1 MMNKMIIGIR
11 LFAIC
16 AVSVILA
23 SCATGNYLRTEES
36 SSIEMKKTYSLILYG
51 GRFSDDME
59 TLAILDKE
67 GDKYEFIVY
76 AASADNYRIKRKV
89 PAKKALEEAEHFVQ
103 FHHSFRRSLLSRI
116 LDQSGATIGYEVKPL
131 YFPLDVGY
139 SDLIDT
145 YYRIE
150 GKTVIVK
157 IRLSS
162 AAEDRLYER
171 DTPFI
176 FRRR

>member
-1 MMNKMIIGIR
+1 MNKMIYGIR
-11 LFAIC
+11 LLAIC

-23 SCATGNYLRTEES
+23 SCATGNYLKTEES

-67 GDKYEFIVY
+67 GDKYEFIVF
-76 AASADNYRIKRKV
+76 APAHDYRIKREV
-89 PAKKALEEAEHFVQ
+89 PAKEALKEAEKFVR

-116 LDQSGATIGYEVKPL
+116 LDQSGAIIGYEVRPL
-131 YFPLDVGY
+131 YFPADAGFSDVIDVYY
-139 SDLIDT
+139 SIT
-145 YYRIE
+145 
-150 GKTVIVK
+150 GKTVITK
-157 IRLSS
+157 IRLRPEV
-162 AAEDRLYER
+162 EDRLFER

-176 FRRR
+176 FRGR

>member
-1 MMNKMIIGIR
+1 MMKKMIIGIR
-11 LFAIC
+11 LLAIC

-23 SCATGNYLRTEES
+23 SCATGNSLRTEES
-36 SSIEMKKTYSLILYG
+36 NSIEMKKTYSLILYG
-51 GRFSDDME
+51 GRFSDDLE
-59 TLAILDKE
+59 TLAVLDRE
-67 GDKYEFIVY
+67 DDKYEFIVVAPDY
-76 AASADNYRIKRKV
+76 DYQIKRKV
-89 PAKKALEEAEHFVQ
+89 PGKKALEEAQKFVR

-131 YFPLDVGY
+131 YFPADMGFSDVIDVYY
-139 SDLIDT
+139 SIA
-145 YYRIE
+145 
-150 GKTVIVK
+150 GKTVMVK

>member
-1 MMNKMIIGIR
+1 
-11 LFAIC
+11 
-16 AVSVILA
+16 
-23 SCATGNYLRTEES
+23 
-36 SSIEMKKTYSLILYG
+36 
-51 GRFSDDME
+51 ME

-76 AASADNYRIKRKV
+76 APDYDYRIEKKV
-89 PAKKALEEAEHFVQ
+89 PAKEALKEAEKFVR
-103 FHHSFRRSLLSRI
+103 FHRSFRRSLLSRI

-162 AAEDRLYER
+162 AAEGRLYER

>member
-1 MMNKMIIGIR
+1 MMNNMIFGIR
-11 LFAIC
+11 LLAIC
-16 AVSVILA
+16 VVSTILA

-76 AASADNYRIKRKV
+76 ASADDYRIKRKV
-89 PAKKALEEAEHFVQ
+89 SAKKALEEAEHFVR

-116 LDQSGATIGYEVKPL
+116 LDQSGDTIGYEVKPL

-150 GKTVIVK
+150 GKTVLVK

-176 FRRR
+176 FRGR

>member
-1 MMNKMIIGIR
+1 MMNRMIFGIR

-16 AVSVILA
+16 AVSVILV

-76 AASADNYRIKRKV
+76 ASQDDYRIKRKV
-89 PAKKALEEAEHFVQ
+89 PAKKALEEAEHFVR

-131 YFPLDVGY
+131 YFPLDMGY
-139 SDLIDT
+139 SDLIET

-150 GKTVIVK
+150 GKTVIVR

-162 AAEDRLYER
+162 VAEDRLYER

>member
-1 MMNKMIIGIR
+1 MDKMIIGIR
-11 LFAIC
+11 LLAVC

-23 SCATGNYLRTEES
+23 SCATRNYLRTEES
-36 SSIEMKKTYSLILYG
+36 NSIEMKKTYSLILYG

-67 GDKYEFIVY
+67 GDKYKFIVY
-76 AASADNYRIKRKV
+76 APDYDYRIKRKV
-89 PAKKALEEAEHFVQ
+89 PAKEALKEAEKFVR

-131 YFPLDVGY
+131 YFPVDTGFSDV
-139 SDLIDT
+139 IDV

-157 IRLSS
+157 VRLSS
-162 AAEDRLYER
+162 EAEDRLFER

>member
-1 MMNKMIIGIR
+1 MMNKMTFGVR
-11 LFAIC
+11 LLVVC

-23 SCATGNYLRTEES
+23 SCAAGNYLRTEES

-51 GRFSDDME
+51 GRFSDDRE

-76 AASADNYRIKRKV
+76 ASQDDYRIKRKV
-89 PAKKALEEAEHFVQ
+89 PAKKALAMAEHFAR

-131 YFPLDVGY
+131 YFPLDMGY

>member
-1 MMNKMIIGIR
+1 MMNRMIFGIR
-11 LFAIC
+11 LLAVC
-16 AVSVILA
+16 AVSVLLA

-76 AASADNYRIKRKV
+76 ASQDDYRIKRKV
-89 PAKKALEEAEHFVQ
+89 PAKKALEEAEHFVR
-103 FHHSFRRSLLSRI
+103 FHHSFRRYLLSRI
-116 LDQSGATIGYEVKPL
+116 LDQSGDTIGYEVKPL
-131 YFPLDVGY
+131 YFPLDMGY

-162 AAEDRLYER
+162 VAEDRLYER